1 MQNNPIEI
9 LAVNGT
15 KIDSFLEDEISIAG
29 YHLIRKDRN
38 RHGGGVL
45 LNVRRTTHC
54 TERNDLRVH
63 WKKYVWKLKDHVAS
77 HF

>member
-15 KIDSFLEDEISIAG
+15 KIDSFLENEISIAG

-38 RHGGGVL
+38 
-45 LNVRRTTHC
+45 
-54 TERNDLRVH
+54 
-63 WKKYVWKLKDHVAS
+63 
-77 HF
+77 